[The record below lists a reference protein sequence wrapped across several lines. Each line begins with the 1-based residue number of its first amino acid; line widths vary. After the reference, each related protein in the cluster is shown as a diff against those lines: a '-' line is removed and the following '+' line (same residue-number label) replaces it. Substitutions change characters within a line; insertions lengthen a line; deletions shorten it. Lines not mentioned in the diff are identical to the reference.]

1 MKNGGL
7 LMGEVAKQVGVNRET
22 IRYYE
27 RVGLLPPPRRT
38 RSGYRLYSPEM
49 VDRVRFIKTAQSLGL
64 SLREIRELIALSHTG
79 RSPCG
84 RVRTLLR
91 EKLQAVERK
100 IAELQAFRRELAAQ
114 IAALD
119 RLPDQADS
127 SPQVCSLIMTIAR
140 HRGPKPKK
148 GGMTDAIDTTDR
160 AAASSERSGR
170 NRNALRVQGHGESDE
185 LSRSDRLS
193 AHGKDHLSR
202 RLPAAKL
209 RKRS

>member
-7 LMGEVAKQVGVNRET
+7 LMGEVAKQVGVHRET

-38 RSGYRLYSPEM
+38 RSGYRLYSPEV
-49 VDRVRFIKTAQSLGL
+49 VDRVRFIRAAQSLGL
-64 SLREIRELIALSHTG
+64 SLREIRELIGLSCAG

-84 RVRTLLR
+84 RVRKLLR
-91 EKLQAVERK
+91 EKLQALDRR
-100 IAELQAFRRELAAQ
+100 IAELRAFRRELAAQ
-114 IAALD
+114 IAHLD

-127 SPQVCSLIMTIAR
+127 SPQVCSLITTIAR
-140 HRGPKPKK
+140 HHGPLQRKR
-148 GGMTDAIDTTDR
+148 GGMTDALDTMDR

-170 NRNALRVQGHGESDE
+170 NQDTLRVQSRGEPDE

-202 RLPAAKL
+202 RLPAEEIAP
-209 RKRS
+209 